1 MPQVTKFKLK
11 EHIQEVKKRLAPG
24 EIKQVAIRAGASY
37 EYTKKILLGT
47 RRVRSELSKRIV
59 LALEQT
65 VLSQNPMRMSAQEYV
80 SLWFKVKLRRGE
92 SNLLEEFLAEHLE
105 EPVKERLDISK
116 SHKAFQ
122 Q

>member
-92 SNLLEEFLAEHLE
+92 ANLYQDFLKEHLDGE
-105 EPVKERLDISK
+105 MQEKIRIT
-116 SHKAFQ
+116 Q
-122 Q
+122 